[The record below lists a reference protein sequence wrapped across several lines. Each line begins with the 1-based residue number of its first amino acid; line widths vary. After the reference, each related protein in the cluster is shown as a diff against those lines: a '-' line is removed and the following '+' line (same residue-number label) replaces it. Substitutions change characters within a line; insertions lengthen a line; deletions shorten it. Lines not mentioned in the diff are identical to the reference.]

1 MATAVRLDAP
11 ARINPPTTAEELLE
25 WPDEDPGE
33 IVDGVFDPTY
43 PDGVATGAGGPHGAV
58 TLEIG
63 RLLGNHVKRHRL
75 GRIFA
80 AETAT
85 RLRRN
90 PDLVRCPDGMFVS
103 YARLPGRIPPGVL
116 EGPPDLAVEVLS
128 PTNRPAKVA
137 RKVADYL
144 AHGVALVWEVDPEA
158 RTVVVHRP
166 GAPPHVRRGSDV
178 LDGGDV
184 LPGLRVLTAEL
195 FADLDPDPAPEAR

>member
-1 MATAVRLDAP
+1 MTAAVKLEVP
-11 ARINPPTTAEELLE
+11 ARINPPTTAEELLA

-33 IVDGVFDPTY
+33 IVDGVFVPTY
-43 PDGVATGAGGPHGAV
+43 PDGVVTGAGGPHGVVANA
-58 TLEIG
+58 IG
-63 RLLGNHVKRHRL
+63 ALLYAHARRYRL
-75 GRIFA
+75 GRVFA

-85 RLRRN
+85 RLRRS

-103 YARLPGRIPPGVL
+103 YARLPGPILRGVL

-144 AHGVALVWEVDPEA
+144 AHGVDLVWEVDTDA
-158 RTVVVHRP
+158 RTITVHRP
-166 GAPPHVRRGSDV
+166 RALPHVLRGGDV

-184 LPGLRVLTAEL
+184 LPGFRVVTAEV
-195 FADLDPDPAPEAR
+195 FADLDPDPAPGP